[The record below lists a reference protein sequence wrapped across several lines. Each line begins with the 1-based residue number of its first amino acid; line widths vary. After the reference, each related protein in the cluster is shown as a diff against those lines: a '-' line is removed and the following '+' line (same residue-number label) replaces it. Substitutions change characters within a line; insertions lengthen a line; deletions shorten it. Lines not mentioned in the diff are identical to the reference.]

1 MSKGSRWTKFVG
13 EKKGYTSYDADL
25 LSHNHSIIYI
35 NHFINYYVQI
45 ALHKLHSPPLLFN
58 FHLKVCVCVYSTV
71 YSTQTDSKNHLKL
84 NEYLLTGWSDIIR
97 LSLHPHQR
105 VFIAISIFDN
115 FFWQCRLQSSLWF
128 SEPAAGQRTGWP
140 VPPGQG
146 FPIKS
151 NLLKNTLVLHCQTK
165 F

>member
-13 EKKGYTSYDADL
+13 EKKGYTSYDTDL

-58 FHLKVCVCVYSTV
+58 FHLKVCVCVYCTVYSTV
-71 YSTQTDSKNHLKL
+71 YSTQTDRKNRLKL

-105 VFIAISIFDN
+105 VCIAISIFDN
-115 FFWQCRLQSSLWF
+115 FFLTVQTAIFIMVFWASSWTKDRLTCPS
-128 SEPAAGQRTGWP
+128 R
-140 VPPGQG
+140 PG
-146 FPIKS
+146 F
-151 NLLKNTLVLHCQTK
+151 LHQVK
-165 F
+165 FT